1 MSDPIR
7 DIIRMQ
13 YVAQKQRE
21 QVERYKQK
29 RLERQ
34 RMGLP
39 EPSPILVF
47 LRGVFILLVIAAV
60 AGGVVIGAIAL
71 IRYGYAQKWWW

>member
-13 YVAQKQRE
+13 VVAQKQRE
-21 QVERYKQK
+21 QSERYKQK

-34 RMGLP
+34 RKGLP
-39 EPSPILVF
+39 EPSRTVVF
-47 LRGVFILLVIAAV
+47 LRTVLLLLVIAAV
-60 AGGVVIGAIAL
+60 VGGVVIGAIAL

>member
-13 YVAQKQRE
+13 YVTQKQRE
-21 QVERYKQK
+21 QAERYKQK

-39 EPSPILVF
+39 EPSPVVVF
-47 LRGVFILLVIAAV
+47 LRGVLILLVIAAV
-60 AGGVVIGAIAL
+60 VVGVVIGAIAL
-71 IRYGYAQKWWW
+71 IRHGYAQKWWW

>member
-13 YVAQKQRE
+13 YVAKAQRE
-21 QVERYKQK
+21 QAERYKQK

-34 RMGLP
+34 RKGLP
-39 EPSPILVF
+39 EPSPTVVF
-47 LRGVFILLVIAAV
+47 LRSVLILLVIAAV
-60 AGGVVIGAIAL
+60 LGGAVIGAIAF

>member
-13 YVAQKQRE
+13 YVAQAQRE
-21 QVERYKQK
+21 QAERYKQK

-34 RMGLP
+34 RKGLP
-39 EPSPILVF
+39 EPSPTVVF
-47 LRGVFILLVIAAV
+47 LRSVLILLVIAAV
-60 AGGVVIGAIAL
+60 VGGAVIGAIAL
-71 IRYGYAQKWWW
+71 IWYGYAQKWWW

>member
-13 YVAQKQRE
+13 YVAQAQRE
-21 QVERYKQK
+21 QAERYKQK
-29 RLERQ
+29 TLERQ
-34 RMGLP
+34 RKGLP
-39 EPSPILVF
+39 EPSPTVVF
-47 LRGVFILLVIAAV
+47 LRSVLILLVIAAV
-60 AGGVVIGAIAL
+60 VGGAVIGAIAL